1 MSEKNK
7 RIDLND
13 RETIAIDIVRKQPL
27 KKIAGLLGC
36 HVTSI
41 SNEIRKH
48 RIFVSGNYY
57 VGNDCRYVKG
67 CDKRNICGDEDCPMF
82 CYACHKDCQGTMWL
96 RHIRTGFKRR
106 KSLLRKAKD

>member
-82 CYACHKDCQGTMWL
+82 CYACHKDCH
-96 RHIRTGFKRR
+96 R
-106 KSLLRKAKD
+106 